1 MPVPLEL
8 PRKVIQ
14 TWRDFTGDPA
24 FTMGVTYLRHHHAP
38 SISSGTAVEK
48 FEAAVAWNAYQ
59 KALNDLEEVLT
70 ALPKAQGSLD
80 EPGIAE
86 DQR

>member
-1 MPVPLEL
+1 MSVPREL

-14 TWRDFTGDPA
+14 SWRDFVGDPA
-24 FTMGVTYLRHHHAP
+24 FTMGIEYLRHNHAP

-70 ALPKAQGSLD
+70 EIPKPAEPLD
-80 EPGIAE
+80 EKSLQ
-86 DQR
+86 DS